1 MMTTAALTHVP
12 FGWRPP
18 SPRPVLRPT
27 LEERSYESYQAYCR
41 LMGTEPAEFD
51 TWRFYHR
58 KLFGM
63 TSNNGHVI
71 SVMD

>member
-1 MMTTAALTHVP
+1 
-12 FGWRPP
+12 
-18 SPRPVLRPT
+18 
-27 LEERSYESYQAYCR
+27 
-41 LMGTEPAEFD
+41 MGTEPAEFD
-51 TWRFYHR
+51 AWRFYHR